1 MLRLPSYQKI
11 LFLSSIFFVLSSTIW
26 AQEKKDSIN
35 FNNPHLEEF
44 AYPFSDLN
52 YISPRFDHI
61 NQNNG
66 SYYNTYLLRTVLTIP
81 NIPLHFRIDLPFATS
96 NASGLAITGL
106 DDISLRSVFVFHQ
119 VKRWLSGAG
128 LKLIIPTS
136 SNRNI
141 GSGAWQLNP
150 TYGFLNVFRDSKGS
164 FGLSTDYRFS
174 ISSNKYGNPNI
185 SVLGIAPTLDYWGK
199 NSYLGYYPTY
209 TYNFISKSWV
219 IPFDVE
225 FGYQFVK
232 KWWASIEYIVPMGKN
247 KPFKDEFGI
256 KLRHNFSRAGT
267 ILDK

>member
-1 MLRLPSYQKI
+1 MPSLHKF
-11 LFLSSIFFVLSSTIW
+11 LFLMAICIVLIKPIS
-26 AQEKKDSIN
+26 AQDKKDSIN
-35 FNNPHLEEF
+35 FDNPHLEEF
-44 AYPFSDLN
+44 AYPFADLN
-52 YISPRFDHI
+52 YVSPRFDRV

-66 SYYNTYLLRTVLTIP
+66 SFYNTYLLRTVVTIP
-81 NIPLHFRIDLPFATS
+81 HVPLHFRIDLPFAST
-96 NASGLAITGL
+96 NPAGQTITGL

-119 VKRWLSGAG
+119 IKRLLTGAA

-136 SNRNI
+136 SNPNI

-150 TYGFLNVFRDSKGS
+150 AYGFLQVFKNSKGS
-164 FGLSTDYRFS
+164 IGLSTDYRFS
-174 ISSNKYGNPNI
+174 ISSNKYNKPNI

-199 NSYLGYYPTY
+199 NSFLGYYPTY
-209 TYNFISKSWV
+209 TYDFISKSWT

-232 KWWASIEYIVPMGKN
+232 KWWVSVEYIVPMGKN

-256 KLRHNFSRAGT
+256 KLRHNFSRPGK